1 MKKFIVIL
9 LIFGINACSST
20 YKPSTK
26 TSGIDEGTTA
36 ASPAMP
42 ELRSII
48 LDMADKDQA
57 IDQVLQETMT
67 GKVKLSGEPDLP
79 EELRKRIVA
88 IYQSN
93 TVEVKKIFEQN
104 GWPNS
109 SMIGHDGVNAFWLL
123 VQHSTDHEFRR
134 IVLPSVKTAFSKGE
148 IIDAQSFAWFVD
160 QLLVNDGKPQRYGTK
175 IKEWDG
181 VTPILF
187 DIENPRQ
194 VNVAR
199 GGIGLFNLEGYLSA
213 VKACY
218 LRESTCNN
226 PAEVQD
232 VEDNRGGIGV
242 SLDIKGSGSI
252 DTMTLKSL
260 TVIKVIEDSPAA
272 RAGLQFGDRIIEI
285 DGLSVEGR
293 NGNTLLKAL
302 HKPVGS
308 KVTIVVRQ
316 AVGSERVT
324 THPSLNKLSLSS

>member
-57 IDQVLQETMT
+57 IDQVLQETLT
-67 GKVKLSGEPDLP
+67 GNEKPFAEPELP
-79 EELRKRIVA
+79 AELKKTILD
-88 IYQSN
+88 IYQTN
-93 TVEVKKIFEQN
+93 TEAAKKIYAKN

-109 SMIGHDGVNAFWLL
+109 SMIGLDGVNAFWLL
-123 VQHSTDHEFRR
+123 VQHSTDHEFQRTL
-134 IVLPSVKTAFSKGE
+134 LPSVKTAFSEGE
-148 IIDAQSFAWFVD
+148 IIDAQGFAWLVD
-160 QLLVNDGKPQRYGTK
+160 QLLVNDGKLQKYGTQ
-175 IKEWDG
+175 IKEWSDR
-181 VTPILF
+181 TPILF
-187 DIENPRQ
+187 DIENPGQ
-194 VNVAR
+194 VNAVR
-199 GGIGLFNLEGYLSA
+199 GSIGLFNLEGYLSA

-260 TVIKVIEDSPAA
+260 TVIKVIEGSPAA

-293 NGNTLLKAL
+293 NGNTLLNAL

-308 KVTIVVRQ
+308 QVTIVVRQ
-316 AVGSERVT
+316 TVGSERKITMVT
-324 THPSLNKLSLSS
+324 AKLPEV